1 MSRWKNKYVIGLTG
15 NIATGKSVVR
25 KMLQHLGA
33 YTIDADGLSHA
44 AMQPGAP
51 AYQPIVN
58 LFGGFILN
66 DNQEIDR
73 AKLGAIVFSNP
84 QALRQLE
91 AITHPVIRKAIH
103 ALVERA
109 RQRVIVIEA
118 IKLIEGELAN
128 DVDSIWVVNATSETQ
143 LARLIKTRN
152 MDEASARQRVAAQNP
167 QREKVAR
174 AHVVI
179 QNDGNVDETWRQ
191 VQQHWN
197 GVKQAVLGMGQPKS
211 LDETSAQQRTTTLGT
226 RVDETITM
234 DVYQDPDAT
243 VPTNVQIRIKRGM
256 PPNAESIAQFLTK
269 QTKRTISRM
278 DVMLSFGQRSYLIAE
293 NEKAE
298 VVGVVGWQVE
308 NLITRVEEIQIAPGY
323 PTNFV
328 IGQLIQAMEKASED
342 LQSEVGFVFLN
353 ADDLA
358 LYGGHFSRFG
368 YGVTTIKEIKI
379 PAWREAVQETINQH
393 GGSLSIL
400 TKKLREDRI
409 LKPI

>member
-66 DNQEIDR
+66 ENQEIDR

-109 RQRVIVIEA
+109 KQRVIVIEA

-128 DVDSIWVVNATSETQ
+128 DVDAIWVVNATPETQ
-143 LARLIKTRN
+143 LVRLIKTRN
-152 MDEASARQRVAAQNP
+152 MEEAAARQRIAAQNP

-174 AHVVI
+174 AQVVI
-179 QNDGNVDETWRQ
+179 QNDGNVDETWKQ

-197 GVKQAVLGMGQPKS
+197 GVKQAVLGVGQAKAPDGS
-211 LDETSAQQRTTTLGT
+211 PSSQRATSVGARMDETMT
-226 RVDETITM
+226 VDA
-234 DVYQDPDAT
+234 YQDPDAT
-243 VPTNVQIRIKRGM
+243 VPTNVQVRIKRGM
-256 PPNAESIAQFLTK
+256 PPNAEGIAKFISA

-278 DVMLSFGQRSYLIAE
+278 DVMMSFGQRSYLIAE

-298 VVGVVGWQVE
+298 VIGVVGWQVE

-323 PTNFV
+323 PTTLV
-328 IGQLIQAMEKASED
+328 MGQLIQAMEKASED
-342 LQSEVGFVFLN
+342 LQSEVAFVFLN
-353 ADDLA
+353 ANDVA
-358 LYGGHFSRFG
+358 LYAGHFARYG
-368 YGVTTIKEIKI
+368 YETTTIKEIKI
-379 PAWREAVQETINQH
+379 PAWREAVQETLNQH
-393 GGSLSIL
+393 GGNLTIL
-400 TKKLREDRI
+400 NKKLREDRI